1 MSIKIQ
7 LKRTTIAGRVPNTT
21 NISNTTYIED
31 GELALNL
38 ADGKLFTS
46 DGSGIIEFGTGTPV
60 YDVDGN
66 LLTLSYAVPSS
77 LASIQ
82 LSLIPNTGNTYDL
95 GNTTN
100 TWRNLYVGNSVT
112 ATNAS
117 FTNINATSLNVG
129 ANVNL
134 STTRIN
140 VGNSTVNAVVNSS
153 SIVTNNGIFTT
164 VNATSVNIG
173 ANVNLSTTTV
183 SVGNSTVNTTITSNL
198 VTTTQVKFAG
208 AAGFPLLDTSGQDAS
223 YANGAEVHFPNFSGM
238 IIVDNTGTTGQVM
251 MAICGGGSVAVLGY
265 SGTGTPH
272 KTGTIYSNATITGY
286 TWVNDS
292 GATDTFT
299 FAAIKTRNA
308 G

>member
-46 DGSGIIEFGTGTPV
+46 DGSSIIEFGTGTPV

-100 TWRNLYVGNSVT
+100 TWRNLYVGNSVI

-117 FTNINATSLNVG
+117 FTNINATSVSVG

-134 STTRIN
+134 NTTRIN
-140 VGNSTVNAVVNSS
+140 
-153 SIVTNNGIFTT
+153 
-164 VNATSVNIG
+164 
-173 ANVNLSTTTV
+173 
-183 SVGNSTVNTTITSNL
+183 VGNSTVNTTITSNL

-223 YANGAEVHFPNFSGM
+223 YANGAQVHFPNFSG
-238 IIVDNTGTTGQVM
+238 VVVVNNTGTTGQVM
-251 MAICGGGSVAVLGY
+251 MVLCGGGSVAVLDY
-265 SGTGTPH
+265 SGTGIPH
-272 KTGTIYSNATITGY
+272 KTGTIYSNGTISGY

-299 FAAIKTRNA
+299 FAVIKTRNT